1 MITRYVNTASTAGGD
16 GTTNATIGDH
26 RAFATMDQAESTLR
40 NKQFNSDLLLLC
52 CGSVEDEYRVDWDPD
67 YNYFDGPGYTL
78 TIQANRSEPDGFHGG
93 HWNDSTYRLNVNDS
107 NLAMPLNGSDTK
119 PIRIVFDGLQVTMTN
134 NRFVLFQW
142 TGNWID
148 GCEVKNCIFRM
159 AMDGGDEYFISGSPS
174 GGKWYFHD
182 NVVQSYGGSGGLVQ
196 SVYLNS
202 TNDTPVYFYN
212 NLITRGWRGISVY
225 QSNVTIKNCTVFG
238 FGEDIRVAVGQTNV
252 VVDRCASD
260 DGYGTN
266 PISVSDW
273 GDEFLNPNYLEDGDF
288 RLKPGSVLIKAGVGP
303 ASDSNVPVDG
313 MRSAY
318 RHGLVCDAGPFQYS
332 FHKAKT
338 GFPGANTQSGL
349 V

>member
-1 MITRYVNTASTAGGD
+1 MT
-16 GTTNATIGDH
+16 
-26 RAFATMDQAESTLR
+26 QAENNLR
-40 NKQFNSDLLLLC
+40 NKLYDSDILLLC
-52 CGSVEDEYRVDWDPD
+52 CGSVEDEYRVDWDPGW
-67 YNYFDGPGYTL
+67 NYFDGSGYTL

-93 HWNDSTYRLNVNDS
+93 HWNDSTYRLNVNNS
-107 NLAMPLNGSDTK
+107 NIALGCGGSDTK

-134 NRFVLFQW
+134 NRYELFQW

-159 AMDGGDEYFISGSPS
+159 AKDGGTEDFLTGSPS

-182 NVVQSYGGSGGLVQ
+182 NVMQSYGGSGGTVTP
-196 SVYLNS
+196 VYLNS
-202 TNDTPVYFYN
+202 SNDTPAFFYN
-212 NLITRGWRGISVY
+212 NILTGGGYGFWIN
-225 QSNVTIKNCTVFG
+225 QSNVTIKNCSVFY
-238 FGEDIRVAVGQTNV
+238 FSSDDFRIHVGETNV
-252 VVDRCASD
+252 VIDHCASD
-260 DGYGTN
+260 DGDGTN
-266 PISVSDW
+266 PIPVSDW
-273 GDEFLNPNYLEDGDF
+273 GNEFLNPNYLEDGDF

-332 FHKAKT
+332 FHKAKM
-338 GFPGANTQSGL
+338 GFGAASTQSGL